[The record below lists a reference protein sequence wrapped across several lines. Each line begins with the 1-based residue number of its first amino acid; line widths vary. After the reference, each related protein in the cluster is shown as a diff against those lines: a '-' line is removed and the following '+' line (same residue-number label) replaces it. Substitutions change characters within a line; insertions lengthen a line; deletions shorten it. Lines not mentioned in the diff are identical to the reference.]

1 MTSRN
6 ARYEQAQRE
15 NGLVKLTVWV
25 PASVAPDFK
34 QAAAVLVLHRDY
46 TISQLRS
53 MVNGRFMSI
62 HKAPVTGDTGGA
74 A

>member
-6 ARYEQAQRE
+6 AKYEQAQRE

-25 PASVAPDFK
+25 PSDVAPDFK
-34 QAAAVLVLHRDY
+34 QAAAACVSHRDY
-46 TISQLRS
+46 TISQLR
-53 MVNGRFMSI
+53 NIRTGRFMSI
-62 HKAPVTGDTGGA
+62 HKTPVTGDNGGA

>member
-25 PASVAPDFK
+25 PASVSADVK
-34 QAAAVLVLHRDY
+34 QAAAVLVCHRDH
-46 TISQLRS
+46 TVSSVRS
-53 MVNGRFMSI
+53 MRTGRFMSI
-62 HKAPVTGDTGGA
+62 HTAPVTGDTL
-74 A
+74 